1 MAKTL
6 VDIETKTTEGLDG
19 MYENTKKGRGW
30 KFWVITP
37 VVLVVVAGSAFLGVR
52 RVLGGSEK

>member
-6 VDIETKTTEGLDG
+6 VDVETKATEGLDG
-19 MYENTKKGRGW
+19 VYEAAKKGRGW
-30 KFWVITP
+30 KFWVISP
-37 VVLVVVAGSAFLGVR
+37 VVLAIVAAGAFLGVR